1 MGNFETQRVGNE
13 KTRRLPVDGGSRNA
27 SAETNRVTT
36 RTHAKEKR
44 EEESTVIDTHAMM
57 PMPSSTS
64 EEAT

>member
-13 KTRRLPVDGGSRNA
+13 KTRHLVDGASRSA